1 MTSVSEFPEVDAA
14 AAAILAETDEWQR
27 IMALDAKKQLD
38 VYLDIKSPHA
48 YLAVRPTLEVA
59 RDYRVRVN
67 FLPYTLS
74 YATLGV
80 STSVESDMK
89 RRPPT
94 PAADRKAR
102 MYYAAARQYAY
113 LQGLPFKSP
122 YRLLDST
129 SANKALLF
137 AKRQNLEVPFLMQ
150 IYIQGWGSG
159 WRNYEIESLEQLR
172 ETLVEVGARTNEFE
186 AFMATNGTG
195 DAELESCIAKAE
207 TTGLTGVP
215 HYVFDDTTSGRVL
228 GLFGREHLALIREK
242 FAAEG
247 LARTPAV
254 NPEFSHAWHGPATK
268 A

>member
-1 MTSVSEFPEVDAA
+1 MAPKSVISQTSAA
-14 AAAILAETDEWQR
+14 TVLAEAGEWET
-27 IMALDAKKQLD
+27 IMSQDAETMLD

-67 FLPYTLS
+67 FLPYTLA

-80 STSVESDMK
+80 TTSVETDMK

-113 LQGLPFKSP
+113 LQGIPFKSP

-129 SANKALLF
+129 SANKAFLF
-137 AKRQNLEVPFLMQ
+137 AKRQELEVPFLMQ
-150 IYIQGWGSG
+150 IYMQGWCSG

-172 ETLVEVGARTNEFE
+172 GTLVEVGARTNEFE

-215 HYVFDDTTSGRVL
+215 HYVFDGTASDRVL
-228 GLFGREHLALIREK
+228 GLFGREHLALIRGK

-247 LARTPAV
+247 LARRPAV
-254 NPEFSHAWHGPATK
+254 RPEFPHAWHGPAAK
-268 A
+268 P